1 MNDSIDNED
10 QIHLHVKGIDSD
22 YKTDEDNVRVMPQR
36 SSLRTSGKMNYQD
49 LDNIGT
55 TDNNNNT
62 RGKATK
68 KNTKTE
74 TAPTVQQFVCRF
86 CEFRITLAYHR
97 NAE

>member
-49 LDNIGT
+49 L
-55 TDNNNNT
+55 NNNGT
-62 RGKATK
+62 PEGRPQK
-68 KNTKTE
+68 KHKN
-74 TAPTVQQFVCRF
+74 
-86 CEFRITLAYHR
+86 R
-97 NAE
+97 NCTDCTTICLQIL